1 MPCGRKREREDMGLG
16 NKLLCLLYPPR
27 CPFCGRVT
35 PDGAPCPSCA
45 EELSQTPPVQAP
57 FPGVEGS
64 YSRLIAAYDY
74 AGMIR
79 QAILRYKKL
88 GQRDSDLLLAGF
100 VSVALRRQSD
110 VGEFDLVTPAPGGS
124 NSRARGFDAGERI
137 ALQTARL
144 LSLPFCPAFLPH
156 AGRAQKELS
165 QKERLQ
171 AVMDTR
177 MREDLPP
184 LYGLHVL
191 LVDDVVTTGATVR
204 RCGTLLRQAGAAQVT
219 AAAVA
224 ISEKA

>member
-1 MPCGRKREREDMGLG
+1 M
-16 NKLLCLLYPPR
+16 
-27 CPFCGRVT
+27 
-35 PDGAPCPSCA
+35 
-45 EELSQTPPVQAP
+45 QAP

-110 VGEFDLVTPAPGGS
+110 VGEFDLVTAAPGGS

-184 LYGLHVL
+184 LDGLHVL

>member
-1 MPCGRKREREDMGLG
+1 MGLG

-88 GQRDSDLLLAGF
+88 GQRDSDLLLA
-100 VSVALRRQSD
+100 D
-110 VGEFDLVTPAPGGS
+110 
-124 NSRARGFDAGERI
+124 
-137 ALQTARL
+137 
-144 LSLPFCPAFLPH
+144 
-156 AGRAQKELS
+156 
-165 QKERLQ
+165 
-171 AVMDTR
+171 
-177 MREDLPP
+177 
-184 LYGLHVL
+184 
-191 LVDDVVTTGATVR
+191 
-204 RCGTLLRQAGAAQVT
+204 
-219 AAAVA
+219 
-224 ISEKA
+224 

>member
-1 MPCGRKREREDMGLG
+1 MGLG

-88 GQRDSDLLLAGF
+88 GQRTVTCCWRAFCVG
-100 VSVALRRQSD
+100 ALRRRATWGNLTLSRRRR
-110 VGEFDLVTPAPGGS
+110 AGS

-184 LYGLHVL
+184 LDGLHVL